1 MKKIILIVCT
11 MFLCCATAYS
21 QYGRNSF
28 NSFPI
33 RISVE
38 TNYGLESFMTI
49 ADSYYSSDFDELG
62 FYSLKITDVEAEPM
76 QRYLLTFDGVIV
88 NKDFF
93 MMRGEFKVGYEKTSY
108 KVIGTKSYL
117 SPAVE
122 RNFEYNWETTNIAV
136 GPSMMAVLNL
146 LDKRLNIGLG
156 AGFVGKIPLGDVPM
170 SYAGMTTERVEHIQL
185 ALVAQAKVSFY
196 LLDNLFVSAGYGL
209 DKNLLD
215 AYYGL
220 SAGEGLKLTSSFLTF
235 GIGYDF
241 QTE

>member
-108 KVIGTKSYL
+108 KVFGKKDYMAGVM
-117 SPAVE
+117 P
-122 RNFEYNWETTNIAV
+122 NDFEYSWETSNIAV
-136 GPSMMAVLNL
+136 GPSFTAVLNL
-146 LDKRLNIGLG
+146 LNDRLNIGVG
-156 AGFVGKIPLGDVPM
+156 VGFLGKIPLGDVPM
-170 SYAGMTTERVEHIQL
+170 SYSGTLTDRVEHIQL

>member
-1 MKKIILIVCT
+1 MRRLLLVLLVIL
-11 MFLCCATAYS
+11 FSKAAYS

-38 TNYGLESFMTI
+38 TNYGLERFMTI

-108 KVIGTKSYL
+108 KVIGTKLYL

>member
-1 MKKIILIVCT
+1 MKELSIHQLRMTLLVSII
-11 MFLCCATAYS
+11 
-21 QYGRNSF
+21 
-28 NSFPI
+28 
-33 RISVE
+33 
-38 TNYGLESFMTI
+38 
-49 ADSYYSSDFDELG
+49 
-62 FYSLKITDVEAEPM
+62 
-76 QRYLLTFDGVIV
+76 
-88 NKDFF
+88 
-93 MMRGEFKVGYEKTSY
+93 
-108 KVIGTKSYL
+108 
-117 SPAVE
+117 
-122 RNFEYNWETTNIAV
+122 
-136 GPSMMAVLNL
+136 
-146 LDKRLNIGLG
+146 G

>member
-1 MKKIILIVCT
+1 MRRLLLVLLVIL
-11 MFLCCATAYS
+11 FSKAAYS
-21 QYGRNSF
+21 QYGHSSF

-33 RISVE
+33 RISLE
-38 TNYGLESFMTI
+38 ANYGMGGSMSVT
-49 ADSYYSSDFDELG
+49 DSYYSSDFDQDGYYTLDV
-62 FYSLKITDVEAEPM
+62 TDVQVQPL
-76 QRYLLTFDGVIV
+76 QRYMLVFDGAFTSSD
-88 NKDFF
+88 NFTL
-93 MMRGEFKVGYEKTSY
+93 RGEFKIGYEKTSY
-108 KVIGTKSYL
+108 KVIGTKLYL
-117 SPAVE
+117 SPAVK

-136 GPSMMAVLNL
+136 GPSVMAALNL

-170 SYAGMTTERVEHIQL
+170 SYAGMSTERVEHIQL

>member
-1 MKKIILIVCT
+1 M
-11 MFLCCATAYS
+11 
-21 QYGRNSF
+21 
-28 NSFPI
+28 
-33 RISVE
+33 SV
-38 TNYGLESFMTI
+38 S
-49 ADSYYSSDFDELG
+49 DSYYSSDFDQLG
-62 FYSLKITDVEAEPM
+62 YYTLDVTDAQVQPL
-76 QRYLLTFDGVIV
+76 QRYMLVFDGAFTSSD
-88 NKDFF
+88 NFTL
-93 MMRGEFKVGYEKTSY
+93 RGEFKIGYEKTSY

-136 GPSMMAVLNL
+136 GPSMMAALNL
-146 LDKRLNIGLG
+146 LDKRLNIGVG

-170 SYAGMTTERVEHIQL
+170 SYAGMTTDRVEHIQL
-185 ALVAQAKVSFY
+185 ALVAQVKVSFY
-196 LLDNLFVSAGYGL
+196 LLDNLFVTAGYGL

>member
-1 MKKIILIVCT
+1 MRRLLLVLLVIL
-11 MFLCCATAYS
+11 FSKAAYS
-21 QYGRNSF
+21 QYGHSSF

-33 RISVE
+33 RISLE
-38 TNYGLESFMTI
+38 ANYGMGGSMSV
-49 ADSYYSSDFDELG
+49 ADSYYSNDFDQDGYYTLDV
-62 FYSLKITDVEAEPM
+62 TDVQVQPL
-76 QRYLLTFDGVIV
+76 QRYMLVFDGAFTSSD
-88 NKDFF
+88 NFTL
-93 MMRGEFKVGYEKTSY
+93 RGEFKIGYEKTSY
-108 KVIGTKSYL
+108 KVIGTKLYL
-117 SPAVE
+117 SPAVK

-136 GPSMMAVLNL
+136 GPSVMGALNL

>member
-1 MKKIILIVCT
+1 MRRLLLVLLVIL
-11 MFLCCATAYS
+11 FSKAAYS
-21 QYGRNSF
+21 QYGHSNF

-33 RISVE
+33 RISLE
-38 TNYGLESFMTI
+38 ANYGLGGSMSVS
-49 ADSYYSSDFDELG
+49 DSYCSSDFDQLG
-62 FYSLKITDVEAEPM
+62 YYTLDVTDAQVQPL
-76 QRYLLTFDGVIV
+76 QRYMLVFDGAFTSSD
-88 NKDFF
+88 NFTL
-93 MMRGEFKVGYEKTSY
+93 RGEFKIGYEKTSY

-117 SPAVE
+117 TPAVE
-122 RNFEYNWETTNIAV
+122 RDFEYNWETTNIAV
-136 GPSMMAVLNL
+136 GPSMMAALNL
-146 LDKRLNIGLG
+146 LDKRLNIGVG

-170 SYAGMTTERVEHIQL
+170 SYAGMTTDRVEHIQL
-185 ALVAQAKVSFY
+185 ALVAQVKVSFY
-196 LLDNLFVSAGYGL
+196 LLDNLFVTAGYGL